1 MFELFFDIFEF
12 LIYIIIP
19 ADVLASVFSNIYA
32 YKKLGRRFESTGHY
46 RIGFSRQVWIII
58 LAAEIL
64 LITALIFKYLNNDFN
79 FVLIITLFIPFF
91 VAYNYRFFM
100 YLTEPSS
107 LLYNDKG
114 LIVAR
119 SPGLGLGGIFNFV
132 SWEQADKIV
141 LQDGGGKAWSGT
153 IIKGNGKSIKFKFHE
168 ETRKEIAQIFGT
180 RNIPVDVLGEAIL
193 KTKVAHYKH
202 SVANK

>member
-1 MFELFFDIFEF
+1 MFELLFDIFEI

-19 ADVLASVFSNIYA
+19 VDVLVSVFSNIYV
-32 YKKLGRRFESTGHY
+32 YKKLGRRFESTGYY

-64 LITALIFKYLNNDFN
+64 LITALIFKYLINDFN
-79 FVLIITLFIPFF
+79 FVLVITLFIPFF

-100 YLTEPSS
+100 YLTEPSA

-141 LQDGGGKAWSGT
+141 LQDGGKAWSGML
-153 IIKGNGKSIKFKFHE
+153 IKKNRKSIKFKFHE
-168 ETRKEIAQIFGT
+168 ETRKEIEQIFGT
-180 RNIPVDVLGEAIL
+180 RNIPVDVNKEPIL
-193 KTKVAHYKH
+193 RTKAARYKH
-202 SVANK
+202 SVAIK